1 MSDHRAANNK
11 RRKETDTMRKYEN
24 AELEILETKNDVIL
38 TSGIDSVGEDED

>member
-1 MSDHRAANNK
+1 
-11 RRKETDTMRKYEN
+11 MRKYEN